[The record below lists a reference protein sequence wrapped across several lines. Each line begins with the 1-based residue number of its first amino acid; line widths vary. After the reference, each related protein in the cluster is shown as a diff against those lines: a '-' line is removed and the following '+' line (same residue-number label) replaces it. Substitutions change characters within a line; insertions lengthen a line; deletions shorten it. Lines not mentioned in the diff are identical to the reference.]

1 MNERLFIT
9 LTPGKTF
16 IDRLTGKTKV
26 RLFILMIFILTA
38 TWDLR
43 VIAPFLFLSIFML
56 ISIKPDPKKNIAI
69 IVFVLLMNLF
79 NFFLTWI
86 VKPDYGLSMVGASTV
101 LFRFTD
107 FFVVTAET
115 LWYFLVRLVKFM
127 ASFLISLTFIQ
138 SITPSELAA
147 GLHSIK
153 VPYKICTIVSLAFR
167 YIPDIH
173 RDFNNIQISMQARG
187 MELDSRKAGLLT
199 RMKQYV
205 LILVPLIITSFDRIG
220 NIANGMDLRGYGKKK
235 DRTYYCEHD
244 DTKGDKALRPL
255 VWILLLVLI
264 GLWVLKIVYKPPFE
278 VWAPWI
284 G

>member
-1 MNERLFIT
+1 MNDKLFIT

-43 VIAPFLFLSIFML
+43 VIAPFFVLSIVML
-56 ISIKPDPKKNIAI
+56 ISIKPDVKRNVAI

-86 VKPDYGLSMVGASTV
+86 VKPDYGLTMVGASTV

-173 RDFNNIQISMQARG
+173 RDFNNIQISMQTRG

-244 DTKGDKALRPL
+244 DVKGDKILRPL
-255 VWILLLVLI
+255 VWIFLLLLI

-284 G
+284 K

>member
-1 MNERLFIT
+1 MNDKLFIT

-43 VIAPFLFLSIFML
+43 VIAPFLILSIVML
-56 ISIKPDPKKNIAI
+56 ISIKPDFKRNIAI
-69 IVFVLLMNLF
+69 IIFVLLMNLF
-79 NFFLTWI
+79 NLFLTWI
-86 VKPDYGLSMVGASTV
+86 VSPDYGLSMVGASTV

-173 RDFNNIQISMQARG
+173 RDFNNIQISMQTRG

-244 DTKGDKALRPL
+244 DVKGDKILRPL
-255 VWILLLVLI
+255 VWIFLLLLI

-284 G
+284 K